1 TLLYSFFK
9 NPQLLWVQFNAPFFQ
24 KKIGKSIKKLLTNTL
39 ARFVEP
45 SISHPPRK
53 EHPYMSELSLF
64 PAYAAI
70 APNAAIQGDDQV
82 RTKQT

>member
-1 TLLYSFFK
+1 MDGCGL
-9 NPQLLWVQFNAPFFQ
+9 
-24 KKIGKSIKKLLTNTL
+24 KKICFIYRYYHTYLHKF
-39 ARFVEP
+39 RFVEP
-45 SISHPPRK
+45 SIPYSPMK
-53 EHPYMSELSLF
+53 EHPYMSELALF